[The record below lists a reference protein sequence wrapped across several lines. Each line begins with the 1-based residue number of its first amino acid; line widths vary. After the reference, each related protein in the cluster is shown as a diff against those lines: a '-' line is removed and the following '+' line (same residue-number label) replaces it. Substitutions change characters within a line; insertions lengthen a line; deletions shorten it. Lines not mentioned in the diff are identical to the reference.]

1 MYIEIILYSLLIFN
15 SLNFGMGL
23 HQFIQEEEKRKE
35 RLKIDKKLTYYRR

>member
-23 HQFIQEEEKRKE
+23 HQFIQEEERRKE
-35 RLKIDKKLTYYRR
+35 YKNLAYYRR